1 MDGGTLAEV
10 IRGAQRGE
18 PDSFDRLVDLFASR
32 IFGFLFRVTG
42 SRDDAEDLMQE
53 VFLRV
58 VRMIGAYRHD
68 DRFEAWIFRIAANL
82 SRDRM
87 RKASRAPRQ
96 VHTAVI
102 GGADAESAAAYG
114 TMDGLAAETDSAD
127 ARLVMEEDVDA
138 LNAALAM
145 LLDAEREVIML
156 RHFAELSFK
165 EIAELTGTPLGTAL
179 ARAHRG
185 LAKLREIMAGGAARS
200 RVERRRL

>member
-1 MDGGTLAEV
+1 MDGGTLGEV

-18 PDSFDRLVDLFASR
+18 PASFDQLVDLFASR
-32 IFGFLFRVTG
+32 IFGFLFRITG

-82 SRDRM
+82 TRDRI

-96 VHTAVI
+96 VNTAVI
-102 GGADAESAAAYG
+102 GGADAESAAARE
-114 TMDGLAAETDSAD
+114 TMNGLAGTTDTAD
-127 ARLVMEEDVDA
+127 ARLVLEEDVDA
-138 LNAALAM
+138 LNAALT
-145 LLDAEREVIML
+145 LLSDAEREVIML

-185 LAKLREIMAGGAARS
+185 LAKLREIMAGGAARG
-200 RVERRRL
+200 RVERRLL